1 MRVVL
6 FIAVAS
12 VLMSCASMSKEECV
26 AGNWYAK
33 GVSDGSRG
41 RDVSQ
46 FQKYSEACAEHG
58 ITANFEEY
66 NEGRSKGLL
75 QFCETKGTDFG
86 RQGEAKVYPALCLK
100 DDQKKVFDRGY
111 KTGLQAYCTYKRG
124 LQQGE
129 SGGPSKAD
137 VCPTSSRR
145 LYTKGYAEGLTA
157 YCSPKRVFQEVMKGS
172 EVSGAFCEGKLKAP
186 FEEALRDAKDYRKID
201 REKAELLARRARF
214 EEIYRTNPSDVEK
227 LRAEYA
233 MKDIDEQ
240 LEDLANQRERI
251 ERRYL

>member
-1 MRVVL
+1 
-6 FIAVAS
+6 
-12 VLMSCASMSKEECV
+12 MSKEECV

-33 GVSDGSRG
+33 GVSDGSKG

-58 ITANFEEY
+58 ITANFKEY
-66 NEGRSKGLL
+66 SEGRSKGLL
-75 QFCETKGTDFG
+75 QFCEGKGSDFG
-86 RQGEAKVYPALCLK
+86 KQGEAKVYPAFCLK

-111 KTGLQAYCTYKRG
+111 QTGLQAYCTYKRG

-137 VCPTSSRR
+137 VCPLSSRR
-145 LYTKGYAEGLTA
+145 LYTKGYAEGLSA
-157 YCSPKRVFQEVMKGS
+157 FCSPKRVFQEALKGK

-186 FEEALRDAKDYRKID
+186 FEQALDGAKKYLKLDKER
-201 REKAELLARRARF
+201 AELAQRRTKF
-214 EEIYRTNPSDVEK
+214 EEIYRTNPSEVEK

-240 LEDLANQRERI
+240 LADLDEQREALSS
-251 ERRYL
+251 RYL